1 MLSLPA
7 GPRRLPRRALLA
19 AVSAFALPPAAQA
32 STVGMGSDKSLAYD
46 DPSPASND
54 VSLRVVGNKL
64 IITDIVPITSL
75 TPACRVFNHVQAVCP
90 TDVSRVF
97 VTTQRGRDTVEYR
110 LPHGGGVDLGLD
122 DDRLL
127 AGTRETIGRSLQPLS
142 CFGRQGLD
150 EISYASADRGVTV
163 DMADGL
169 ARDGR

>member
-7 GPRRLPRRALLA
+7 GPRRLSRRALLA
-19 AVSAFALPPAAQA
+19 AALLAAVAAFALPPAAQA

-54 VSLRVVGNKL
+54 VSLRVVGDEL

-75 TPACRVFNHVQAVCP
+75 TPACRVFNQVQAVCP

-110 LPHGGGVDLGLD
+110 LPHAGGVDLGLD

-127 AGTRETIGRSLQPLS
+127 AGTRETADARSS
-142 CFGRQGLD
+142 R
-150 EISYASADRGVTV
+150 SATSAVRASTRSPTRVPIA
-163 DMADGL
+163 A
-169 ARDGR
+169 